1 MKIAIAGGSIAGLAA
16 AVTLNCI
23 GREAAVHERRD
34 RPSPAQGGAVAV
46 LRRLT
51 TFPDTHGEPLR
62 GHLAPPRAS
71 ACALASARLAATGVH
86 LRARRGRA
94 RRHRH
99 AVRGRSLPRWTRM
112 TPPAIR
118 PLCAPRNARL
128 RGGHIPLLSIDQ

>member
-1 MKIAIAGGSIAGLAA
+1 MGFAIRDIRAGGPRREAIMKIAIAGGSIAGLAA

-62 GHLAPPRAS
+62 GHLAAPGRPPARSRRPGSPPPAS
-71 ACALASARLAATGVH
+71 TCAPAAAGLAVTGMRFAADPCRG
-86 LRARRGRA
+86 GRA
-94 RRHRH
+94 
-99 AVRGRSLPRWTRM
+99 
-112 TPPAIR
+112 
-118 PLCAPRNARL
+118 
-128 RGGHIPLLSIDQ
+128 

>member
-62 GHLAPPRAS
+62 GHLAAPGRPPARSRRPGSPPPAS
-71 ACALASARLAATGVH
+71 TCA
-86 LRARRGRA
+86 
-94 RRHRH
+94 
-99 AVRGRSLPRWTRM
+99 
-112 TPPAIR
+112 PAIR

-128 RGGHIPLLSIDQ
+128 RGGRIPLLSIDQ